1 LHDVLSLVIF
11 GLGKEELE
19 ALKNMKK
26 VKEPFLTA
34 EEKASKSNKA
44 DIKGQGFQMEMI
56 SSEKGKTMIE
66 KQRDSRRQRHIEA
79 VKESHKFID
88 QFYDNFSERK
98 KEIRERSKVFITASD
113 ADITSIMSGL
123 TDELLLENEIVYVN
137 AIWDKVSQH
146 RNARKADSD
155 QLRENLDQLKT
166 FQIKGSTAFLNKLR
180 EDLIGIAFLL
190 EPKVDDLL
198 VEYRENDT

>member
-1 LHDVLSLVIF
+1 MHDVLSLVIF

>member
-1 LHDVLSLVIF
+1 
-11 GLGKEELE
+11 
-19 ALKNMKK
+19 
-26 VKEPFLTA
+26 LTA